1 MKTPF
6 SKMNG
11 LGNKIIVVDMREST
25 YAITPQAIFALSED
39 PKMHFDQIMAI
50 HPPSLKEADF
60 RIEIWNADGSMAKA
74 CGNGTRCVIA
84 WLTDH
89 NLGETFRLEM
99 PTGIV
104 KGKRQTNN
112 LISVDMGCPN
122 FNPRKMSVSR
132 EIIDTNHLEITAGPL
147 KDACL
152 ISVGNLHAVF
162 FVKNNIQHIP
172 LEEYG
177 PKLEHDPLFLEGCN
191 ISIAFVTSQKSL
203 NLRTWERGVGLT
215 QACGSA
221 ACASAVAAYRRGLT
235 KRHINVNL
243 PGGTLDIFY
252 KKDDHII
259 MTGPIEYEFSGFLNP
274 LTGNY
279 KKDRFLWR

>member
-11 LGNKIIVVDMREST
+11 LGNQIIVADMREST
-25 YAITPQAIFALSED
+25 HALTQQAILALSAD
-39 PKMHFDQIMAI
+39 SQTHFDQIMAI
-50 HPPSLKEADF
+50 HKTTKNEADF
-60 RIEIWNADGSMAKA
+60 RIKIWNADGSMAKA

-89 NLGETFRLEM
+89 NFGETFRLET
-99 PTGIV
+99 PAGIIE
-104 KGKRQTNN
+104 GKRQTNN

-122 FNPRKMSVSR
+122 FNTKEMPVSR
-132 EIIDTNHLEITAGPL
+132 EIIDTNHVEITAGPL

-152 ISVGNLHAVF
+152 VSVGNLHAIF
-162 FVKNNIQHIP
+162 FVEGDIQDIP
-172 LEEYG
+172 LEKYG
-177 PKLEHDPLFLEGCN
+177 PELEYNPLFPERCN
-191 ISIAFVTSQKSL
+191 ISIACVTSKKSL

-235 KRHINVNL
+235 KRHIDVNL
-243 PGGTLDIFY
+243 PKGTLDIFY
-252 KKDDHII
+252 REDDHII
-259 MTGPIEYEFSGFLNP
+259 MTGPFKYEFSGFLNP
-274 LTGNY
+274 VTGSY
-279 KKDRFLWR
+279 KKDPV